1 MQWFSFFFEKDKKDF
16 GATGGTKKSEKGSD
30 SSKKSHPG
38 PKKPPGPKNP
48 PGKSAKPP
56 TQRGKPKNK

>member
-38 PKKPPGPKNP
+38 PKNP
-48 PGKSAKPP
+48 PGKSAKPH
-56 TQRGKPKNK
+56 TQHGKPKNK